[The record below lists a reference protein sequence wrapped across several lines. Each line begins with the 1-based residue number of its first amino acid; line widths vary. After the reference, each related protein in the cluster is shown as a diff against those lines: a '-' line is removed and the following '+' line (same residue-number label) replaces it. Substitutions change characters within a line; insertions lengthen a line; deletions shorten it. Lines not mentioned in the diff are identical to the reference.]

1 MPDETPVGEQPQ
13 EGAAGTEPQAGT
25 EDTPTP
31 GGNGGNEQPEEGDTP
46 KDGDDSQVKALRAE
60 AAKHRRE
67 KQDALKKVEEL
78 EREKMGE
85 SERKD
90 RDLKAATERSD
101 ELVKRLRVSAVKLA
115 AVAEGVKP
123 EKVERVHRFVD
134 LETLGDADDL
144 DAIEDAA
151 AKAVRGLR
159 KTDAD
164 IFTEQTPAGDG
175 GKGNGR
181 GASDDDNVS
190 PGYGQLVRAYET
202 SGKT

>member
-1 MPDETPVGEQPQ
+1 MPDETLAGTPPQ
-13 EGAAGTEPQAGT
+13 EGAAGNEPKAGT
-25 EDTPTP
+25 QDTPTP
-31 GGNGGNEQPEEGDTP
+31 GGNGGNEQPEEGDT
-46 KDGDDSQVKALRAE
+46 KDGEDSQVKALRAE

-123 EKVERVHRFVD
+123 DKVERVHRFVD
-134 LETLGDADDL
+134 LDTLGDADDL

-164 IFTEQTPAGDG
+164 IFTEQNPAGDG
-175 GKGNGR
+175 GRGNGH
-181 GASDDDNVS
+181 SVVDDKVS

>member
-1 MPDETPVGEQPQ
+1 MPDETSAVVEPQ
-13 EGAAGTEPQAGT
+13 AGAAGTEPQAGT
-25 EDTPTP
+25 QDTPTP

-90 RDLKAATERSD
+90 RDLKAATDRSD

-123 EKVERVHRFVD
+123 
-134 LETLGDADDL
+134 
-144 DAIEDAA
+144 
-151 AKAVRGLR
+151 
-159 KTDAD
+159 
-164 IFTEQTPAGDG
+164 
-175 GKGNGR
+175 
-181 GASDDDNVS
+181 
-190 PGYGQLVRAYET
+190 
-202 SGKT
+202 